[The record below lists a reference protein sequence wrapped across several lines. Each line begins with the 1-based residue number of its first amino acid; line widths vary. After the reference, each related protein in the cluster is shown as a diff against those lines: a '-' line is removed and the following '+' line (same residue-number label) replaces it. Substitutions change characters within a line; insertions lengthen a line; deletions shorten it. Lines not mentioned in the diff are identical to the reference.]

1 MYLAVKDVKPLAD
14 YKLLLTFS
22 NDEVRIL
29 DMSPYLNKGIYA
41 QLKDIEVFNRVRVS
55 FDTIEWPNEADID
68 PEFVYDESVPYTAK
82 NTG

>member
-41 QLKDIEVFNRVRVS
+41 QLKNIDVFNAVRIS
-55 FDTIEWPNEADID
+55 FDTIEWPNVADID
-68 PEFVYDESVPYTAK
+68 PEFVYDESVPYTVK